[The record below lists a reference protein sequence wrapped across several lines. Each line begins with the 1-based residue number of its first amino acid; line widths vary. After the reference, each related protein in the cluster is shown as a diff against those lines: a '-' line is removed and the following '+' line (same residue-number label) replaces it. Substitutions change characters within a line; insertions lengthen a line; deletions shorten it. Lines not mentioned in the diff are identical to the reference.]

1 MREESAV
8 RRFPAQLKNLAKIRR
23 FVSEVAAR
31 VGMTADAIS
40 DVLLAVDEATTNII
54 THGYAERA
62 GEIEVEVRRAGNS
75 LFVHLRDDAP
85 PFDPSSVPAPA
96 LIGALQERQPG
107 GMGVWLIH
115 QMVDEVIWRHRASGG
130 NELTLI
136 KHGGENEMESEMGL
150 STVLEKDGVTVIAIT
165 GDVDADTSSTLENT
179 IVQVL
184 ETGQNRL
191 VLDFSGVDFL
201 ASAGLRVILNAQQRA
216 HARGG
221 EVRLCA
227 LHPHV
232 FKVFEMVGFNQMF
245 TITNTRDD
253 ALRGW

>member
-1 MREESAV
+1 
-8 RRFPAQLKNLAKIRR
+8 
-23 FVSEVAAR
+23 
-31 VGMTADAIS
+31 
-40 DVLLAVDEATTNII
+40 
-54 THGYAERA
+54 
-62 GEIEVEVRRAGNS
+62 
-75 LFVHLRDDAP
+75 
-85 PFDPSSVPAPA
+85 
-96 LIGALQERQPG
+96 
-107 GMGVWLIH
+107 MGVWLIH

-201 ASAGLRVILNAQQRA
+201 ASAGLRVI
-216 HARGG
+216 
-221 EVRLCA
+221 
-227 LHPHV
+227 
-232 FKVFEMVGFNQMF
+232 
-245 TITNTRDD
+245 
-253 ALRGW
+253 